1 MRANCCCQLI
11 RTTEPTICRIL
22 NQEPFHSDTQG
33 DTHCLSLNNCI
44 YFVTSVR
51 QFTFPVR
58 EAGPGCGF
66 SPRTL
71 YLKSSTAWSVDRCNM
86 DFHNIL
92 KVAAGVAL
100 GLGTCTLVAF
110 QGRTQDSL
118 ELHLFWKDAPSGLP
132 ALLLICIVAGLSVV
146 ATHRL
151 YKLLFCPLELLRAP
165 EDVGYITEDGRS
177 KAQAAN
183 EVRRRRKL
191 GELPPVYPNG
201 WYRVLDSHLLGRGEV
216 KNVSVLGMLLL
227 LLNYPKST
235 YSLSRPSWQLLTLKS
250 PDSPPPPPAQ
260 GDG

>member
-1 MRANCCCQLI
+1 
-11 RTTEPTICRIL
+11 
-22 NQEPFHSDTQG
+22 
-33 DTHCLSLNNCI
+33 
-44 YFVTSVR
+44 
-51 QFTFPVR
+51 
-58 EAGPGCGF
+58 
-66 SPRTL
+66 
-71 YLKSSTAWSVDRCNM
+71 M

-100 GLGTCTLVAF
+100 GVGTCTLVAL

-118 ELHLFWKDAPSGLP
+118 ELHLLWKDATSGDP
-132 ALLLICIVAGLSVV
+132 ALLLICIVAGFSVI
-146 ATHRL
+146 AMHRL

-183 EVRRRRKL
+183 EVRRRRKI

-201 WYRVLDSHLLGRGEV
+201 WYRVLDSHLLERGEV

-235 YSLSRPSWQLLTLKS
+235 DSLSRPSWQ
-250 PDSPPPPPAQ
+250 
-260 GDG
+260 